1 MQIHWQPHQAVAWTL
16 PYQYLSNAE
25 LISLAERRSQR
36 TSAAFR
42 ERCLSIACGR
52 FLKGGKSTFNFGD
65 DPLSGFYLLNTLSE
79 VWKDFSGLPEKVLSA
94 ACFGVLEA
102 IGFGQQIRKLYD

>member
-25 LISLAERRSQR
+25 LISLAERQSQR

-52 FLKGGKSTFNFGD
+52 FFKGGKSTFNFGD
-65 DPLSGFYLLNTLSE
+65 DPLSGFLFVKYP
-79 VWKDFSGLPEKVLSA
+79 K
-94 ACFGVLEA
+94 
-102 IGFGQQIRKLYD
+102 

>member
-1 MQIHWQPHQAVAWTL
+1 MDVFLRGESQP
-16 PYQYLSNAE
+16 
-25 LISLAERRSQR
+25 
-36 TSAAFR
+36 
-42 ERCLSIACGR
+42 SILVMNP
-52 FLKGGKSTFNFGD
+52 FQ
-65 DPLSGFYLLNTLSE
+65 GFYLLNTPSE